1 MSDDAE
7 KRTGLKHSGIFTKAY
22 WFRSPSLPEGKGFIV
37 LQDKAGFLYL
47 RKLVER
53 EGLAT
58 PFSSIQELEMSLE
71 MRLELVRE
79 EVYLDSCD
87 KNGEKS

>member
-1 MSDDAE
+1 MSDEAE
-7 KRTGLKHSGIFTKAY
+7 KRTDLKRSGIFTKIY

-37 LQDKAGFLYL
+37 FQDRAGFLHL

-58 PFSSIQELEMSLE
+58 PFSSIQELEMALE

-79 EVYLDSCD
+79 ENYPENEGDREV
-87 KNGEKS
+87 NP

>member
-7 KRTGLKHSGIFTKAY
+7 KRMGLKGPGIFTKVY

-58 PFSSIQELEMSLE
+58 PFSSIQELELALE
-71 MRLELVRE
+71 MQLELVRE
-79 EVYLDSCD
+79 ETYSGND
-87 KNGEKS
+87 KDREGKP

>member
-1 MSDDAE
+1 MSDGANE
-7 KRTGLKHSGIFTKAY
+7 RTERKLSDRFTKIY
-22 WFRSPSLPEGKGFIV
+22 WFRSPGLPEGKGFIV
-37 LQDKAGFLYL
+37 YQDKAGFFYL

-58 PFSSIQELEMSLE
+58 PFSSIQELEMALE

-79 EVYLDSCD
+79 KALPGGMEEGGS
-87 KNGEKS
+87 K

>member
-1 MSDDAE
+1 MSDD
-7 KRTGLKHSGIFTKAY
+7 KNKPPRRDYSGVFTRIY
-22 WFRSPSLPEGKGFIV
+22 WFRSPGRPEGKGFIV
-37 LQDKAGFLYL
+37 FQDKAGFFYL

-58 PFSSIQELEMSLE
+58 PFSSIQELEMALE

-79 EVYLDSCD
+79 KAYPVDDRNL
-87 KNGEKS
+87 

>member
-1 MSDDAE
+1 MSDEPE
-7 KRTGLKHSGIFTKAY
+7 KRTYLKRSGVFTKIY

-37 LQDKAGFLYL
+37 FQDKAGFLYL

-58 PFSSIQELEMSLE
+58 PFSSVQEIEMAIE

-79 EVYLDSCD
+79 ENYLGNEGDREA
-87 KNGEKS
+87 KP

>member
-1 MSDDAE
+1 MSDD
-7 KRTGLKHSGIFTKAY
+7 KNKPPRRDYSGVFTRIY
-22 WFRSPSLPEGKGFIV
+22 WFRSPGLPEGKGFIV
-37 LQDKAGFLYL
+37 FQDKAGFFYL

-58 PFSSIQELEMSLE
+58 PFSSIQELEMALE

-79 EVYLDSCD
+79 KPYPTAESNL
-87 KNGEKS
+87 

>member
-1 MSDDAE
+1 MSDEAE
-7 KRTGLKHSGIFTKAY
+7 KRTGLKRSGIFTKIY

-37 LQDKAGFLYL
+37 FQDKAGFLYL

-58 PFSSIQELEMSLE
+58 PFSSVQEIEMALE

-79 EVYLDSCD
+79 ENYPENEGDSEV
-87 KNGEKS
+87 NP

>member
-1 MSDDAE
+1 MNNDTKGAPQRNFSAV
-7 KRTGLKHSGIFTKAY
+7 FTRIY

-37 LQDKAGFLYL
+37 LQDKAGFFYL

-58 PFSSIQELEMSLE
+58 PFSSIQELEMALE

-79 EVYLDSCD
+79 RAYPADQNKS
-87 KNGEKS
+87 GEA

>member
-1 MSDDAE
+1 MSDEAE
-7 KRTGLKHSGIFTKAY
+7 KRTGLKRSGIFTRIY

-37 LQDKAGFLYL
+37 LQDKVGFLYL

-58 PFSSIQELEMSLE
+58 PFSSIQELEMALE

-79 EVYLDSCD
+79 EAYLDSRNQ
-87 KNGEKS
+87 NGEKS

>member
-1 MSDDAE
+1 MSDDTKGASP
-7 KRTGLKHSGIFTKAY
+7 RDFSAVFTRIY
-22 WFRSPSLPEGKGFIV
+22 WFRSPSLPEGRGFIV
-37 LQDKAGFLYL
+37 FEDKAGFFYL

-58 PFSSIQELEMSLE
+58 PFSSIQELEMALE

-79 EVYLDSCD
+79 RAYSVRRDEDR
-87 KNGEKS
+87 ET

>member
-7 KRTGLKHSGIFTKAY
+7 KRTGLKRSGVFTKVY

-37 LQDKAGFLYL
+37 FQDRAGFLYL

-58 PFSSIQELEMSLE
+58 PFSSVQEIEMALE

-79 EVYLDSCD
+79 KNYPGNEDDLDA
-87 KNGEKS
+87 KP

>member
-1 MSDDAE
+1 MSDGANERPERKLSDRFI
-7 KRTGLKHSGIFTKAY
+7 KIY
-22 WFRSPSLPEGKGFIV
+22 WFRSSGLPEGKGFIV
-37 LQDKAGFLYL
+37 YQDKAGFFYL

-58 PFSSIQELEMSLE
+58 SFSSIQELEMALE

-79 EVYLDSCD
+79 KALPGGMEEGGD
-87 KNGEKS
+87 K

>member
-1 MSDDAE
+1 MSDGAHE
-7 KRTGLKHSGIFTKAY
+7 RTERKLSDRFTKIY
-22 WFRSPSLPEGKGFIV
+22 WFRSPGLPEGKGFIV
-37 LQDKAGFLYL
+37 YQDKAGFFYL

-58 PFSSIQELEMSLE
+58 PFSSIQELEMALE

-79 EVYLDSCD
+79 KALPGGMEEGGS
-87 KNGEKS
+87 K

>member
-1 MSDDAE
+1 MSD
-7 KRTGLKHSGIFTKAY
+7 RTKGAPRRDFSGIFSRIY
-22 WFRSPSLPEGKGFIV
+22 WLRAPSLPAGKGFIAY
-37 LQDKAGFLYL
+37 QDRAGFFYL

-58 PFSSIQELEMSLE
+58 PFSSIQELEMALG

-79 EVYLDSCD
+79 KALPSGMEEGGD
-87 KNGEKS
+87 K

>member
-1 MSDDAE
+1 MSNDT
-7 KRTGLKHSGIFTKAY
+7 TGAPQPDFSGVFNRIY
-22 WFRSPSLPEGKGFIV
+22 WFRSPSLPEGNGFIV
-37 LQDKAGFLYL
+37 FQDKAGFFYL

-58 PFSSIQELEMSLE
+58 PFSSIQELEMALE

-79 EVYLDSCD
+79 RAYSVNRDED
-87 KNGEKS
+87 GEA

>member
-7 KRTGLKHSGIFTKAY
+7 KRAGLKRSGIFTRIY

-37 LQDKAGFLYL
+37 FQDRAGFLYL

-58 PFSSIQELEMSLE
+58 PFSSVQELEMALE

-79 EVYLDSCD
+79 ENVPGNEGGHEV
-87 KNGEKS
+87 KP

>member
-1 MSDDAE
+1 MNNDT
-7 KRTGLKHSGIFTKAY
+7 KRAPQRDFSAVFTRIY

-37 LQDKAGFLYL
+37 LQDKAGFFYL

-58 PFSSIQELEMSLE
+58 PFSSIQELEMALE
-71 MRLELVRE
+71 MR
-79 EVYLDSCD
+79 
-87 KNGEKS
+87 

>member
-1 MSDDAE
+1 MSDD
-7 KRTGLKHSGIFTKAY
+7 KNRSPRRDYSGVFTRIY
-22 WFRSPSLPEGKGFIV
+22 WFRSPNLTEGKGFIV
-37 LQDKAGFLYL
+37 FQDKAGFFYL

-58 PFSSIQELEMSLE
+58 PFSSIQELEMALE

-79 EVYLDSCD
+79 KPYPTDERNL
-87 KNGEKS
+87 

>member
-7 KRTGLKHSGIFTKAY
+7 KRARLKYSGVFTKAY
-22 WFRSPSLPEGKGFIV
+22 WFRSPSLPVGKGFIV
-37 LQDKAGFLYL
+37 LQDKTGFLYL

-58 PFSSIQELEMSLE
+58 PFSSIQELEMALE

-79 EVYLDSCD
+79 ETYPGNDGDHEV
-87 KNGEKS
+87 KP

>member
-1 MSDDAE
+1 MSNDT
-7 KRTGLKHSGIFTKAY
+7 TGAPRRNFSGVFTRIY
-22 WFRSPSLPEGKGFIV
+22 WYRSPGLPEGKGFIV
-37 LQDKAGFLYL
+37 FQDKAGFLYL

-58 PFSSIQELEMSLE
+58 PFSSIQELEMALD

-79 EVYLDSCD
+79 KTYQDGEGGHEV
-87 KNGEKS
+87 KP

>member
-1 MSDDAE
+1 MSNDTKGKPRRDF
-7 KRTGLKHSGIFTKAY
+7 SGVFTRIY
-22 WFRSPSLPEGKGFIV
+22 WYRSPDLPEGKGFIV
-37 LQDKAGFLYL
+37 IQDKAGFLYL

-58 PFSSIQELEMSLE
+58 PFSSIQELEMALE

-79 EVYLDSCD
+79 KAYPAKQDEG
-87 KNGEKS
+87 GEA